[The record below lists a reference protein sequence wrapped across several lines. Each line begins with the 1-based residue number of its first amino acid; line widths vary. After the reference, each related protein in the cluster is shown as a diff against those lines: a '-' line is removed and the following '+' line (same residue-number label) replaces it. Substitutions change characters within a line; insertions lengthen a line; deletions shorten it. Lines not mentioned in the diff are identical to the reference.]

1 MYGSKQLS
9 LLGALVVLAACG
21 SGGTNVKGHV
31 SDQSGSQAQAATAG
45 ITSLG
50 GEGTA
55 SAAAKANAYT
65 VGSDGALSLV
75 ASAEVD
81 AQGDFSLSVPD
92 GAQKLVIQAADAD
105 GKVVASVL
113 AVQAGASG
121 TVEQLPPMTSETS
134 LEAQVLVQMVKQGVS
149 LQEANAVDLETR
161 IGAELA
167 AQVQAQEAGGADVSQ
182 TVADL
187 ATAVAAAQKTEV
199 ETYAQHN
206 LALSQSAIFDAE
218 VEAGTAL
225 EAKLA
230 GGTDAQAAYD
240 AFFQAIAEAKAGLGV
255 DAQTQSKGQR
265 DSGAA
270 FNVVVEARLGA
281 NANAETAL
289 IADAAIRTEAAL
301 EARLAGAAVD
311 AILAG
316 GEAAAQASAAAGDAV
331 TALRAQVGAA
341 SSVGAASAA
350 YTAFAAS
357 VSGSADLST
366 SVVGTYLD
374 VQASNQLALQA
385 AVDAS
390 AVASTSLTAAVDQT
404 FELAGSAAGA
414 LDVSAFAGQIAQ
426 AYAAY
431 DSALQA
437 QVVALGQ
444 FGAQAQP
451 AVDLLVVAQGSFIVQ

>member
-1 MYGSKQLS
+1 MYGSKKLS

-55 SAAAKANAYT
+55 SAAAQANAYT
-65 VGSDGALSLV
+65 VGSDGTLALV

-105 GKVVASVL
+105 GKVVASVI
-113 AVQAGASG
+113 AVQAGAGG

-149 LQEANAVDLETR
+149 LEEANAVDLETR

-167 AQVQAQEAGGADVSQ
+167 AQVQAKEAGGADVSQ
-182 TVADL
+182 VVADL

-218 VEAGTAL
+218 VEAATAL
-225 EAKLA
+225 EAKLSS
-230 GGTDAQAAYD
+230 GTEAKAAYG
-240 AFFQAIAEAKAGLGV
+240 AFFQAIADAKASLGV

-289 IADAAIRTEAAL
+289 IADAAVRTEAAL
-301 EARLAGAAVD
+301 EARLAAAAVE

-316 GEAAAQASAAAGDAV
+316 GQASAQASAAAGEAV
-331 TALRAQVGAA
+331 TALKAQVAGAT
-341 SSVGAASAA
+341 SVGAASAA
-350 YTAFAAS
+350 YTDFAATL
-357 VSGSADLST
+357 SGSADLST
-366 SVVGTYLD
+366 SVLGTYLG
-374 VQASNQLALQA
+374 VQASNQLAVQS

-404 FELAGSAAGA
+404 FEVAGGAAGT
-414 LDVSAFAGQIAQ
+414 LDVSAFAEQIAQ

-437 QVVALGQ
+437 QVVALGE